1 MINKLQEFFQSRISS
16 SKKTSYLILIGL
28 VSLLLLLVG
37 NIFSTSSQE
46 DSTNQEMQMKLEQT
60 AKDNDSDP
68 EVNTATADVDELER
82 SYKQDLEMMLEAI
95 SGVSEVEVMV
105 NLDSTNVKVY
115 EKNLIIGQQHT
126 DENDQNG
133 GTRQIEENTEEAQ
146 VVTIRQGD
154 QEAPLLVQTKRPE
167 VRGVLVVAKGVDH
180 ATVKQWV
187 VEAVSRVLDVPTH
200 RVSVMPKN

>member
-1 MINKLQEFFQSRISS
+1 MIKKLQEFFQSRVGS
-16 SKKTSYLILIGL
+16 SKKTSYLVLIGL

-46 DSTNQEMQMKLEQT
+46 EQPNQDNRMHLEQ
-60 AKDNDSDP
+60 DSNEDES
-68 EVNTATADVDELER
+68 EVETSTSDVSELER
-82 SYKQDLEMMLEAI
+82 SYKQDLEELLGEI

-115 EKNLIIGQQHT
+115 EKNLIIGQQNT
-126 DENDQNG
+126 NENDQNG
-133 GTRQIEENTEEAQ
+133 GTRQIEENTEETQ
-146 VVTIRQGD
+146 VVSIRQGD
-154 QEAPLLVQTKRPE
+154 QESPLLVQTKRPE

-200 RVSVMPKN
+200 RVSVMPKK

>member
-16 SKKTSYLILIGL
+16 SKKTSYLIIIGL

-46 DSTNQEMQMKLEQT
+46 DTPKQNIEMQLEQQSKST
-60 AKDNDSDP
+60 ESEVETSTTSDI
-68 EVNTATADVDELER
+68 DELEQ
-82 SYKQDLEMMLEAI
+82 SYKSDLEPLLEQI
-95 SGVSEVEVMV
+95 SGVSDVEVMV

-146 VVTIRQGD
+146 VVSIRQGD
-154 QEAPLLVQTKRPE
+154 REEPLLVQTKRPE
-167 VRGVLVVAKGVDH
+167 VRGVLVVANGVDH
-180 ATVKQWV
+180 ASVKQWV